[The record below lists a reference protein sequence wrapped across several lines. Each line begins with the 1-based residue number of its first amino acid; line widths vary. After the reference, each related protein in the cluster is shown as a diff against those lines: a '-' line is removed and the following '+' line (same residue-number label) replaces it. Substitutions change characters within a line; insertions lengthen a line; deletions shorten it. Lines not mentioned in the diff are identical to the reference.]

1 MNVKKIAAVFAA
13 AAIIGSASYS
23 LTDHFILEDV
33 VVVSAATTLRRNSTG
48 SEVTKLQNNLIKLNY
63 LSKGSATGKYNAA
76 TEAAV
81 KQFQTD
87 YSLYVDGIAGSKTLS
102 LLSSI
107 VSGSVKTVEVRS
119 TVLNVRYTASPAG
132 KLLTTVKKGQKFV
145 VEGEASESDGTK
157 WYKIQTKYGAG
168 YVCSDYVAVSSNASS
183 TTPSE
188 KKGIIKVTGNVLNV
202 RKSATTS
209 SKKLYT
215 IKMGQTYYYSD
226 VKTVEGETWYY
237 IKVNKNVSGWVM
249 GKWVTPIQSTD
260 EGSSSAKSGRLKV
273 AVPILQV
280 RKSTSTTSKRL
291 YTTQRDEEYSFS
303 NVKRVD
309 GVDWYYIKVNK
320 SINRHHRDG

>member
-87 YSLYVDGIAGSKTLS
+87 YSLYADGIAGSKTLS

-119 TVLNVRYTASPAG
+119 TVLNVRYTASPAEQYDAERKEG
-132 KLLTTVKKGQKFV
+132 DHQGHRKRAQCPQERNYLLQ
-145 VEGEASESDGTK
+145 EAL
-157 WYKIQTKYGAG
+157 YHQNGA
-168 YVCSDYVAVSSNASS
+168 D
-183 TTPSE
+183 
-188 KKGIIKVTGNVLNV
+188 
-202 RKSATTS
+202 
-209 SKKLYT
+209 
-215 IKMGQTYYYSD
+215 
-226 VKTVEGETWYY
+226 
-237 IKVNKNVSGWVM
+237 
-249 GKWVTPIQSTD
+249 
-260 EGSSSAKSGRLKV
+260 
-273 AVPILQV
+273 ILLQ
-280 RKSTSTTSKRL
+280 
-291 YTTQRDEEYSFS
+291 
-303 NVKRVD
+303 
-309 GVDWYYIKVNK
+309 
-320 SINRHHRDG
+320 